1 MSERKLIA
9 LVVGVITS
17 LLAGWLGFDTTSS
30 VTPERLQGRVIAVAD
45 GDTLTLLVG
54 VQEHRI
60 RLGGIDAPE
69 SDQAH
74 GTRSRA
80 ALASLCLGRQ
90 ADIAVDDRDRY
101 GRTVGQ
107 VRCGDTDVNAEL
119 VRRGDA
125 WVYRTHNQ
133 RPELED
139 LERNAKASGRGLWSQ
154 PRPTPPWEWRRDT
167 SRRQ

>member
-1 MSERKLIA
+1 M
-9 LVVGVITS
+9 
-17 LLAGWLGFDTTSS
+17 
-30 VTPERLQGRVIAVAD
+30 
-45 GDTLTLLVG
+45 
-54 VQEHRI
+54 
-60 RLGGIDAPE
+60 
-69 SDQAH
+69 
-74 GTRSRA
+74 
-80 ALASLCLGRQ
+80 
-90 ADIAVDDRDRY
+90 DDRDRY

-139 LERNAKASGRGLWSQ
+139 MERNAKASGRGLWSQ

-167 SRRQ
+167 SRR